1 MFPLPARFITL
12 IALALSLIAT
22 GPAVRAGEPP
32 LVLTVVNMS
41 VNTHYRVPLRGAG
54 TLAIRF
60 FHSYDRE
67 WVEERFT
74 IGEKGFV
81 PCEVRY
87 ASDSYDYRDTRYKG
101 RVSVGPSEIRMEL
114 DDSPENKVMGSLVTR
129 VAHTK
134 SQSLILFA
142 PEGAAP
148 IPFTDWG
155 EPGQQLRIGVG
166 TE

>member
-1 MFPLPARFITL
+1 MFPLPARFL
-12 IALALSLIAT
+12 ALVALALSVGAT
-22 GPAVRAGEPP
+22 GPAVRAGAPP

-41 VNTHYRVPLRGAG
+41 VNTHYRVPLRRAG

-74 IGEKGFV
+74 FGENGFV

-114 DDSPENKVMGSLVTR
+114 DDSPENEVMDSLVTR

-134 SQSLILFA
+134 SQSLIIFA
-142 PEGAAP
+142 PQGTIAV
-148 IPFTDWG
+148 PFTQWG
-155 EPGQQLRIGVG
+155 EPGQQLKIGVG